1 MCNLYSMTSNAEAK
15 LQRALPDGALRIVA
29 RGEKQDGAWPRSERA
44 GCKKA
49 PPITLAGQEAR
60 RTGGQARGDTLTKN
74 DYRCETRSRYPAFRR
89 PVAAV
94 GFLAGSFAASL
105 PLPDP
110 LMGRSNSR
118 TPTICAHMAPPPT
131 ISGSRAVVRGRW
143 KNNRAENSHQPT
155 RQGSARC
162 SASRARAQHKDFC
175 PLTPPSS
182 LSSHGD
188 ERVACGRCD
197 RLKLSETEA
206 FRALGSTT

>member
-1 MCNLYSMTSNAEAK
+1 MCNLYSMASNAEAK

-60 RTGGQARGDTLTKN
+60 RT
-74 DYRCETRSRYPAFRR
+74 ETRSRYPAFRR

-110 LMGRSNSR
+110 LMGRSNPR
-118 TPTICAHMAPPPT
+118 
-131 ISGSRAVVRGRW
+131 
-143 KNNRAENSHQPT
+143 
-155 RQGSARC
+155 
-162 SASRARAQHKDFC
+162 
-175 PLTPPSS
+175 
-182 LSSHGD
+182 
-188 ERVACGRCD
+188 
-197 RLKLSETEA
+197 
-206 FRALGSTT
+206 